1 MYEYGL
7 DVNIRLS
14 TINLLIYNYFL
25 FIVISAFK
33 EPFPGWVDT
42 VNGCIGVA
50 IVTGKGVLR
59 TMLVDPKKQGD
70 LIPVDIVCNA
80 LIAIPWSRAEKN
92 KLVNNINSFSL
103 IKSNDP
109 TYLFYNG
116 RVEDTELKFLANL

>member
-1 MYEYGL
+1 MYGYGL
-7 DVNIRLS
+7 EVNIRLS
-14 TINLLIYNYFL
+14 TINSLICNYFL

-33 EPFPGWVDT
+33 EPFPGWVDS

-50 IVTGKGVLR
+50 IATGKGVLR

-92 KLVNNINSFSL
+92 KLVNDTNSF
-103 IKSNDP
+103 
-109 TYLFYNG
+109 
-116 RVEDTELKFLANL
+116 